1 LVTRLYRLNT
11 PLTGHPFYLSLF
23 MKTWKVSKRLNLI
36 IAVSVL
42 VMLALV
48 VINWVSLN
56 QLGEL
61 QRASQRRILQVGHLK
76 HDAGLGAQAYRVVA
90 DTFINRQFDDASK
103 DWQTMSADIDTALD
117 FVKKVADTEQE
128 RQWAQDARSAMDQIR
143 KLYTES
149 YLPMA
154 KRDAPLSELMPVD
167 DQVDKLIDKYD
178 EAISKVAASMQA
190 EADKTS
196 EAFEAGVRTTR
207 IINIVSVIF
216 GGGVLVVLAILVSR
230 SITSQ
235 LGMELNDAMTAAQQV
250 ADGDLTRRL
259 ALGSSPP
266 DSLAHALETMLTTL
280 VSTVTRVRQGS
291 EAVATASAEIAQ
303 GNNDLSA
310 RTEQQASALEQ
321 TAASMEQLGST
332 VKQNADSAHQAN
344 QLALNASI
352 VAGQG
357 GEVVAQVVDT
367 MKGIVD
373 ASRKI
378 SDIISVIDG
387 IAFQTNILALN
398 AAVEAA
404 RAGEQGRGFAVVAS
418 EVRSLAG
425 RSADAAKQ
433 IKTLITASVDRVEQG
448 TELVDQAG
456 ETMTELVGAIRQVT
470 QIMGEISAASKE
482 QSLGVTQVG
491 EAVSQ
496 MDKTT
501 QQNAALV
508 EQMAAAASGLK
519 AQAQDLVQTVAVFRL
534 DGDTSLPSAAHHPV
548 ASPSPAAKLPSNKAT
563 PRPAAVAKPA
573 PQSTPSRL
581 LEQAVTKVKAPAKSE
596 DGDWETF

>member
-1 LVTRLYRLNT
+1 
-11 PLTGHPFYLSLF
+11 
-23 MKTWKVSKRLNLI
+23 MKTWKVSQRLNLL

-48 VINWVSLN
+48 VINWISLN
-56 QLGEL
+56 QLDEL
-61 QRASQRRILQVGHLK
+61 QKVSQRRTLEAGHLK
-76 HDAGLGAQAYRVVA
+76 HDASLGAQAYRIVA
-90 DTFINRQFDDASK
+90 DTFINRQFDDAAK
-103 DWQTMSADIDTALD
+103 NWQAMTTEIDTALV
-117 FVKKVADTEQE
+117 FAAKAADTDQE
-128 RQWAQDARSAMDQIR
+128 RQWAQEARSAMDQIQ
-143 KLYTES
+143 KLYTDS
-149 YLPMA
+149 YLPLA
-154 KRDAPLSELMPVD
+154 KRDAPLSELALVD

-178 EAISKVAASMQA
+178 EAITKGADSLQA
-190 EADKTS
+190 EADKAG
-196 EAFEAGVRTTR
+196 EVFETGVRNTR

-216 GGGVLVVLAILVSR
+216 GGCVLVVLAILVSR
-230 SITSQ
+230 SITGQ
-235 LGMELNDAMTAAQQV
+235 LGMELNDAMRAAQQV
-250 ADGDLTRRL
+250 ADGDLTRTQ
-259 ALGSSPP
+259 AFGMSSP
-266 DSLAHALETMLTTL
+266 DSLARALETMLVTL

-303 GNNDLSA
+303 GNHDLSA

-367 MKGIVD
+367 MKGIVE

-433 IKTLITASVDRVEQG
+433 IKALITTSVDRVEQG

-482 QSLGVTQVG
+482 QSLGVSQVG

-534 DGDTSLPSAAHHPV
+534 DGDTGLPTGVHHPA
-548 ASPSPAAKLPSNKAT
+548 ASPSHAAKLPSNKAV
-563 PRPAAVAKPA
+563 PRPAAAAKPA
-573 PQSTPSRL
+573 PQSAPTRL
-581 LEQAVTKVKAPAKSE
+581 LEQAVAKVKAPAKSE